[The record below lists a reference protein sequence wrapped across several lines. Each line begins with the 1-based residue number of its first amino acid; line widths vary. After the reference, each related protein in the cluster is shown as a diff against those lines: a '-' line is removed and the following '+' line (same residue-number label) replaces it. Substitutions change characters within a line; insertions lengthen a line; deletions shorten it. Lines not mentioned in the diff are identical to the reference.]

1 MNKEQINKKLKNL
14 YARHLK
20 SLDRDELLSI
30 TKEVLYLKIG
40 LGLLKR
46 YRKQKFS
53 DLPEEWFDKHS
64 KNFLFGTAHIYPPY
78 GDSETVVLMTDF
90 YGKSVD
96 LIRAVVA
103 DVSPFLSEAEVM
115 LFKVAF
121 CEEHFQVEKVEDKKK
136 KQKASRK
143 SP

>member
-20 SLDRDELLSI
+20 SLDRDELLDI
-30 TKEVLYLKIG
+30 TREVLYLKIG
-40 LGLLKR
+40 LGLLKK

-53 DLPEEWFDKHS
+53 DLPEEWFDDVTKQ
-64 KNFLFGTAHIYPPY
+64 FCFGTAHIYPPY
-78 GDSETVVLMTDF
+78 DDSVTVVLMTDF

-121 CEEHFQVEKVEDKKK
+121 CEEHFQVEKVENKKK
-136 KQKASRK
+136 KQKVSRK
-143 SP
+143 RP